1 MSQGVL
7 SDYSWLLC
15 LCTVAVY
22 GHQGAV
28 SVTARWAVTDIV
40 TQFSYT
46 HLQPDV
52 RVFTTN
58 PARRDLD
65 SHT

>member
-15 LCTVAVY
+15 LCAVAVY

-46 HLQPDV
+46 SSIDV